1 MTKPDL
7 STTAFRRR
15 AFLGGAV
22 GLAALGIVGCAKGS
36 PPETN
41 SAGNGKSGI
50 DVIVIGAGS
59 AGVAAARELRDAG
72 KNVVVLEA
80 RDRIGGRMWT
90 DRTIMTIPHERGAS
104 LCHGGPD
111 TATWPWAQK
120 LGIKDRKFVQNMSR
134 YTPST
139 PWVRWDSPEFY
150 EFPEGTPKIA
160 MPLPEPKGSETATQY
175 LQRLGIDKTNYPLAL
190 LGIQVDHE
198 QFDAYPAAE
207 IVETLTS
214 CFDVSKTGKIEPD
227 GYAGDFKL
235 LAPYDEI
242 PTAVAEGVD
251 IRYNTVVNTIQYSEN
266 GVTVQAGPETFE
278 ASKCVVAVPI
288 GVLQHDDITFDPP
301 LESDRR
307 KTIDGIQQTV
317 AFKTILEF
325 DHPVRPE
332 GFDMV
337 NQHDV
342 GPCQFWDESTGMPGY
357 DGQLIVAWDTGDR
370 ARELL
375 ALPEEQRFAAA
386 LEGVHKLTGD
396 RGLRYINAS
405 NYDWRNDKFAYGAYA
420 TGERHPEVIYKPMK
434 DTVFW
439 AGAIMSSVAK
449 AHSSG
454 LDAAKTT
461 LAVLK

>member
-1 MTKPDL
+1 MTKPDF
-7 STTAFRRR
+7 SKKAFARRT
-15 AFLGGAV
+15 FLGGAA

-36 PPETN
+36 PPQGN
-41 SAGNGKSGI
+41 SAGSDQSGF

-59 AGVAAARELRDAG
+59 AGVAAARELMDAG
-72 KNVVVLEA
+72 KKVVVLEA
-80 RDRIGGRMWT
+80 RDRMGGRMWT

-134 YTPST
+134 YSPST
-139 PWVRWDSPEFY
+139 PWVRWDNPEFY
-150 EFPEGTPKIA
+150 AFPEGTPKIS
-160 MPLPEPKGSETATQY
+160 MPLPEPKPAETATQY
-175 LQRLGIDKTNYPLAL
+175 LQRLGIASTNYPLAL
-190 LGIQVDHE
+190 LGIQVDTE
-198 QFDAYPAAE
+198 QFDAYPATDV
-207 IVETLTS
+207 VETLTS

-227 GYAGDFKL
+227 SYAGDYKL
-235 LAPYDEI
+235 LAPYDDI
-242 PTAVAEGVD
+242 LTAVAEGVD
-251 IRYNTVVNTIQYSEN
+251 IRLNTVVNTVQYSES
-266 GVTVQAGPETFE
+266 GVTVHAGSETFE
-278 ASKCVVAVPI
+278 AAKCIVAVPI
-288 GVLQHDDITFDPP
+288 GVLQHDDIKFDPP

-337 NQHDV
+337 NQHDA
-342 GPCQFWDESTGMPGY
+342 GPSQFWDESTGMPGY
-357 DGQLIVAWDTGDR
+357 NGQLIVAWDTGDR

-375 ALPEEQRFAAA
+375 ALPEEQRYGAA
-386 LEGVHKLTGD
+386 LEGVRKLTGD
-396 RGLRYINAS
+396 RGLQYINAS

-420 TGERHPEVIYKPMK
+420 TGEKHPDVIYRPIK

-454 LDAAKTT
+454 LDAAGTT
-461 LAVLK
+461 LKALR